1 MIMTS
6 YLECNPVGVAV
17 LAGVGALLDGDYDH
31 GGGIEVSRRVLRNSE
46 LKPAGKT
53 DLSESIEL

>member
-1 MIMTS
+1 MRVFSHLRPT
-6 YLECNPVGVAV
+6 YV
-17 LAGVGALLDGDYDH
+17 GVGALLDGDYDYH